1 MEMDLPGNIINA
13 LWLIHSF
20 ENTKDHSQRTEE
32 FKSAIEILTD
42 YALNNPDSK
51 HVIYVKIIKLTY
63 TRKLLEE
70 LPELMMLDIYDWSMY
85 VFLLLLTVN
94 FEVKQ
99 IIGNNSQLRDNY
111 KRFIGIWNYELINLL
126 KTGSIS

>member
-1 MEMDLPGNIINA
+1 MDLPGNIINA

-32 FKSAIEILTD
+32 FKSAIKILTD

-85 VFLLLLTVN
+85 VFGSSTFQMGTVCN
-94 FEVKQ
+94 D
-99 IIGNNSQLRDNY
+99 L
-111 KRFIGIWNYELINLL
+111 NLSL
-126 KTGSIS
+126 PAMM